1 MAAIEKIYGKQ
12 SEWKQLVKWLIFNQ
26 PSFLK
31 YMNIMPESPDTASA
45 LSTFPISLFPRE
57 ADEFLLIK
65 CPMEF
70 LKQQIRENY
79 DNCLFVSPKK
89 VFPEWSPTPEEFKNF
104 TLHQLEEFG
113 EKELAYN
120 HRPQRDKDY
129 IQSVWEELKSK

>member
-45 LSTFPISLFPRE
+45 IALFSRE
-57 ADEFLLIK
+57 ADEFLLIR
-65 CPMEF
+65 CPLEF

-89 VFPEWSPTPEEFKNF
+89 VFPEWSPTAEEFKNF
-104 TLHQLEEFG
+104 TPHQLEEFG
-113 EKELAYN
+113 EKELVYN

-129 IQSVWEELKSK
+129 IKSVWEELKSE